1 MLCTSGTRIVE
12 LNYIDSVLC
21 TLEAGLFFANPT
33 VLMRG
38 EMSCCVINN
47 LVLRLGASV
56 SSVMHFFRG
65 ELSAV
70 DVKYSKSIPFH
81 TTAL

>member
-1 MLCTSGTRIVE
+1 MLCTSGTCIVE
-12 LNYIDSVLC
+12 LNYTDSVLS

-47 LVLRLGASV
+47 LVLRLGAFEMSV
-56 SSVMHFFRG
+56 IG
-65 ELSAV
+65 G
-70 DVKYSKSIPFH
+70 YSEM
-81 TTAL
+81 